1 MNPMFL
7 GLGLLLLIG
16 SILAFIRARRWGV
29 AVQILGAAL
38 LLGGG
43 IVGVFGPGDVVLDL
57 PGHPAERQ
65 LRYLH
70 IVGCMATGGLV
81 TFVVGYFI
89 TEVTAFRRRK
99 SEMK

>member
-43 IVGVFGPGDVVLDL
+43 IVGVFGPGESTI
-57 PGHPAERQ
+57 P
-65 LRYLH
+65 
-70 IVGCMATGGLV
+70 
-81 TFVVGYFI
+81 
-89 TEVTAFRRRK
+89 
-99 SEMK
+99 